1 MVPLGARSG
10 LWEVRRLAF
19 AALLPFLPA
28 AVEHLG
34 AKLRKEEELLYCGG
48 LSLEVAVCWAAR
60 HS

>member
-1 MVPLGARSG
+1 MVPLGARFG

-28 AVEHLG
+28 PAELLG

-48 LSLEVAVCWAAR
+48 SV
-60 HS
+60 S